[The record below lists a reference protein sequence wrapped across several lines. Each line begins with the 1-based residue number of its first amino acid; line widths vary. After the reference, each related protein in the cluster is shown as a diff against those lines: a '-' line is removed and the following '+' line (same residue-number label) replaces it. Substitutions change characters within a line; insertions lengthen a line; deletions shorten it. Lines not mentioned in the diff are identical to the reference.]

1 MKIIEKIFLKISL
14 ELLKD
19 TNQVSDTVIL
29 KNSTK
34 EKSWEFKAVSFFYIN
49 VFFLLF
55 K

>member
-29 KNSTK
+29 KNSAK
-34 EKSWEFKAVSFFYIN
+34 EKSWEFKATYFFYIT
-49 VFFLLF
+49 VSET
-55 K
+55 